1 MIEYSV
7 NTLANGLR
15 VVHHPSPGAATVA
28 VNVLYNVG
36 ARDEDPEHTG
46 MAHLFE
52 HLMFGG
58 SVNIADFDGE
68 MELAG
73 GWNNAWTN
81 NDFTNFYSV
90 IPKENI
96 NTALWLESDRMLRP
110 AFSHKTLEVQRKV
123 VIEEFKQTCLN
134 KPYGDMN
141 HHLRSLLYKVHPY
154 RWPTIGLTPEHIE
167 RVTGDDVERFFYSH
181 YSPDNAV
188 LVIAGDLPAEE
199 AFRLADSWFGDIPSR
214 NPSPRQLPEEPAIKS
229 PRTLTVK
236 GHVEATAL
244 TIAFQMDAR
253 GGEGYEAADIITDIF
268 STGISSRF
276 RRGLLKTH
284 DIFTEADSA
293 IAGSE
298 EPGYLAIGARLR
310 DGDPETARRAIEIL
324 WQEIDR
330 LTADGVT
337 EEELSRVLN
346 KFESNHRFST
356 ITLVSKA
363 QQLAHAVMTGID
375 PNDTVPKYRTLTP
388 DTIIDVARR
397 MMRRERSV
405 TLTYLPDST
414 G

>member
-7 NTLANGLR
+7 HTLGNGLR
-15 VVHHPSPGAATVA
+15 VVHHHSPGAATVA

-73 GWNNAWTN
+73 GWNNAWTT

-90 IPKENI
+90 IPKANI

-110 AFSHKTLEVQRKV
+110 AFSPKVLEVQRKV
-123 VIEEFKQTCLN
+123 VVEEFKQTCLN

-141 HHLRSLLYKVHPY
+141 HYLRSLLYKVHPY

-167 RVTGDDVERFFYSH
+167 RVTGEDVERFFYAH
-181 YSPDNAV
+181 YAPDNAV
-188 LVIAGDLPAEE
+188 LVIAGDLTAEE
-199 AFRLADSWFGDIPSR
+199 AFGLAEKWFGDIPAR
-214 NPSPRQLPEEPAIKS
+214 HPAPRHLPAEPPIESA
-229 PRTLTVK
+229 RELTAR
-236 GHVEATAL
+236 GHVDTTAL
-244 TIAFQMDAR
+244 TIAFPMAER

-276 RRGLLKTH
+276 KRGLLKTH
-284 DIFTEADSA
+284 DIFTEADAA

-310 DGDPETARRAIEIL
+310 DADPDTARRAIDIL

-330 LTADGVT
+330 LTTDGVT
-337 EEELSRVLN
+337 EEELARVLN
-346 KFESNHRFST
+346 KFESTHKFSAT
-356 ITLVSKA
+356 TLVAKA
-363 QQLAHAVMTGID
+363 QNLAHAVMTGTD
-375 PNDTVPKYRTLTP
+375 PNDTVARYRTLTP
-388 DTIIDVARR
+388 DSIATTARKLL
-397 MMRRERSV
+397 RRDSSA
-405 TLTYLPDST
+405 TLTYLPDSS

>member
-7 NTLANGLR
+7 HTLPNGLR
-15 VVHHPSPGAATVA
+15 VVHHRSPGAATVA

-36 ARDEDPEHTG
+36 ARDEDPERTG

-73 GWNNAWTN
+73 GWNNAWTT

-90 IPKENI
+90 IPKANI

-110 AFSHKTLEVQRKV
+110 AFSPKVLEVQRKV

-141 HHLRSLLYKVHPY
+141 HYLRALLYKVHPY

-167 RVTGDDVERFFYSH
+167 RVTGEDVERFFYSH
-181 YSPDNAV
+181 YAPDNAV
-188 LVIAGDLPAEE
+188 LVIAGDLTAEE
-199 AFRLADSWFGDIPSR
+199 AFGLAEKWFGDIPSR
-214 NPSPRQLPEEPAIKS
+214 HPAPRYLPAEPAIDS
-229 PRTLTVK
+229 PRELTAY
-236 GHVEATAL
+236 GHVESSAL
-244 TIAFQMDAR
+244 TIAFPMAAR

-276 RRGLLKTH
+276 KRGLLKTH
-284 DIFTEADSA
+284 DIFTEADAA
-293 IAGSE
+293 ISGSE

-310 DGDPETARRAIEIL
+310 DADPDTARRAIDIL

-330 LTADGVT
+330 LTTDGVT
-337 EEELSRVLN
+337 EEELARVLN
-346 KFESNHRFST
+346 KFESTHKFSAT
-356 ITLVSKA
+356 TLVAKA
-363 QQLAHAVMTGID
+363 QNLAHAVMTGTD
-375 PNDTVPKYRTLTP
+375 PNDTVARYRTLIP
-388 DTIIDVARR
+388 DSIATTARSLL
-397 MMRRERSV
+397 RRDSSV
-405 TLTYLPDST
+405 TLTYLPAAT